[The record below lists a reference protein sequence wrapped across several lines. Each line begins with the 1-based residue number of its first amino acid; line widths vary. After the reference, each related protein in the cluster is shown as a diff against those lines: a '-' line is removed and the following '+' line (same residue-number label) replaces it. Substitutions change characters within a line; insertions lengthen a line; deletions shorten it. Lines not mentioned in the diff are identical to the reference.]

1 MFSTI
6 LDQVT
11 GQLEKRFLLNAFF
24 PTLLFS
30 MLIGLVAI
38 SIGPGLDEA
47 IEWWGDQTGI
57 VQAMLTIGVVAAVF
71 VAANVVAGSMLWIIR
86 LFEGYTFPASL
97 VAGMGLRY
105 KFNRWNKLSEDEKKA
120 MRARFPEH
128 PTGVSDVAPTRLGN
142 ILLSAEKYP
151 EERYHVDST
160 RTWPRLYNLL
170 PAELRAALEESRSSM
185 ELLLVVAFWA
195 ALFSPIGGVCLLFF
209 SGSSPYWG
217 LAAVLGG
224 AAVSSIAYAAA
235 LAPAAIYGSLIR
247 TAYDL
252 HRHTLIESLRLP
264 RPATPGEERLVWSA
278 VLAFL
283 DGDDPEY
290 SWRYVVSE

>member
-1 MFSTI
+1 MFSTV

-30 MLIGLVAI
+30 MLIALVAV
-38 SIGPGLDEA
+38 SCGPGLDEA
-47 IEWWGDQTGI
+47 IEWWGDQAGV
-57 VQAMLTIGVVAAVF
+57 VQVMLAIGAVAAVF

-86 LFEGYTFPASL
+86 LFEGYAFPASL
-97 VAGMGLRY
+97 VAGMGRRY
-105 KFNRWNKLSEDEKKA
+105 KFDRWNQRSPEEKKA
-120 MRARFPEH
+120 TRARFPEH
-128 PTGVSDVAPTRLGN
+128 PTNESDVAPTRLGN

-151 EERYHVDST
+151 QERYHVDSK
-160 RTWPRLYNLL
+160 RTWPRLYTLL

-209 SGSSPYWG
+209 GSSPYWG

-224 AAVSSIAYAAA
+224 AAVSGIAYAAA

-264 RPATPGEERLVWSA
+264 RPATSGEERLVWPT

-283 DGDDPEY
+283 DGDDPEH